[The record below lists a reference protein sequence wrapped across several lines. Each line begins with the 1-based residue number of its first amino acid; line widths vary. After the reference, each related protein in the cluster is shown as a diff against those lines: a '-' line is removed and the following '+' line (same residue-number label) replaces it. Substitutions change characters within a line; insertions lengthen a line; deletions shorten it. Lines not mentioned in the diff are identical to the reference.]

1 MHLDGETAGIL
12 FERGDGLTYND
23 FIILPGHID
32 FAASDVE
39 LSTHITRRI
48 ALKNPI
54 CSSPM
59 DTVTE
64 SQMAIGMALLG
75 GIGII
80 HYNNTP
86 EDQIDEVRKVK
97 RFENGFITDPV
108 VLSPKN
114 AIADIDEI
122 QSQQGFSGI
131 PITEDGTLQGKL
143 VGIVTNRDIDFEPD
157 RGRLLEEV
165 MVTSL
170 VTASEGVTLN
180 EANNILRES
189 KKGKL
194 PIVDSNGHLIS
205 LVSRTDLKKNR
216 DYPEASKD
224 ESKQLRVGAAISTQ
238 LADRERLHGLV
249 DAGVDLVVIDAAQG
263 DSVFQIEMIEEIK
276 KAYPEVDVLAGNVV
290 TTRQCEHLIK
300 AGADGIRI
308 GMGPGSICIT
318 QDTMAVGRAQA
329 TAVYQCAKYCRTRGI
344 PVVADGGINNT
355 GALGKALALGA
366 NVGMMGSMFAG
377 TQETPGDYFYKD
389 GIRVKKYRG
398 MASVEAMERGGGKR
412 YMYSNK
418 SIKVAQGV
426 SGLVVDKGSVYDLL
440 PYLSQSLRQ
449 SFQDMGYS
457 TVESL
462 HLALENDELRFE
474 RRTPSAQR
482 EGGVH
487 GLMAYDEP
495 FREGGRDRQ

>member
-1 MHLDGETAGIL
+1 MHSDGQTASVL

-23 FIILPGHID
+23 FIVLPGHID
-32 FAASDVE
+32 FAATDVG
-39 LSTHITRRI
+39 LSTLITRRI

-64 SQMAIGMALLG
+64 NKMAIGMALLG

-86 EDQIDEVRKVK
+86 EAQVEEVRKVK

-108 VLSPKN
+108 VLGPKN
-114 AIADIDEI
+114 SIADVDLIFQE
-122 QSQQGFSGI
+122 QGFSGI
-131 PITEDGTLQGKL
+131 PITDDGTLEGKL
-143 VGIVTNRDIDFEPD
+143 IGIVTNRDVDFEPN
-157 RGRLLEEV
+157 RSRLLEEV
-165 MVTSL
+165 MVTEL
-170 VTASEGVTLN
+170 VTGPEGVTLN
-180 EANNILRES
+180 EANKILRQS

-194 PIVDSNGHLIS
+194 PIINEKGCLVS

-216 DYPEASKD
+216 DFPDASKD

-238 LADRERLHGLV
+238 QADRERLERLV
-249 DAGVDLVVIDAAQG
+249 EVGVDLVVIDAAQG
-263 DSVFQIEMIEEIK
+263 DSVFQVEMIEEIK
-276 KAYPEVDVLAGNVV
+276 KNYPAVDVLAGNVV
-290 TTRQCEHLIK
+290 TTNQCAHLID

-329 TAVYQCAKYCRTRGI
+329 TAVYQCASYCRTRGV

-389 GIRVKKYRG
+389 GMRVKKYRG

-412 YMYSNK
+412 YMYSN
-418 SIKVAQGV
+418 SNIKVAQGV
-426 SGLVVDKGSVYDLL
+426 SGLVVDKGSVYDLV
-440 PYLSQSLRQ
+440 PYLVQSLRQ
-449 SFQDMGYS
+449 SFQDMGHR
-457 TVESL
+457 TIADL
-462 HLALENDELRFE
+462 HLALENDGIRFE
-474 RRTPSAQR
+474 RRSPSAQR

-495 FREGGRDRQ
+495 FREGGRERQ

>member
-1 MHLDGETAGIL
+1 MHSDGETAGVL

-23 FIILPGHID
+23 FIVLPGHID
-32 FAASDVE
+32 FAATEVE
-39 LSTHITRRI
+39 LSTYITRRI

-64 SQMAIGMALLG
+64 SRMAIGMALLG

-108 VLSPKN
+108 VLGPKN
-114 AIADIDEI
+114 TIADIDTIHE
-122 QSQQGFSGI
+122 QQGFSGI

-143 VGIVTNRDIDFEPD
+143 QGIVTNRDIDFEPD

-165 MVTSL
+165 MVTDL
-170 VTASEGVTLN
+170 VTAPEGVTLN

-194 PIVDSNGHLIS
+194 PIIDGDGRLVS

-216 DYPEASKD
+216 DFPEASKD

-238 LADRERLHGLV
+238 MADRERLEGLV
-249 DAGVDLVVIDAAQG
+249 EAGVDLVVIDAAQG
-263 DSVFQIEMIEEIK
+263 DSVFQLEMIKELK
-276 KAYPEVDVLAGNVV
+276 KSFPDVDVLAGNVV
-290 TTRQCEHLIK
+290 TTSQCEHLIDS
-300 AGADGIRI
+300 GADGVRI

-329 TAVYQCAKYCRTRGI
+329 TAVYQCAKYCRTQGI

-398 MASVEAMERGGGKR
+398 MASVEAMERGGDKR

-418 SIKVAQGV
+418 NIKVAQGV
-426 SGLVVDKGSVYDLL
+426 SGLVVDKGSVYDLV
-440 PYLSQSLRQ
+440 PYLVQSLRQ
-449 SFQDMGYS
+449 SFQDMGHS
-457 TVESL
+457 TVEAL
-462 HLALENDELRFE
+462 HLALAKADVTDNNHS
-474 RRTPSAQR
+474 PCWPVAC
-482 EGGVH
+482 
-487 GLMAYDEP
+487 
-495 FREGGRDRQ
+495 

>member
-1 MHLDGETAGIL
+1 MHSDGQTASVL

-23 FIILPGHID
+23 FIVLPGHID
-32 FAASDVE
+32 FAATDVG

-64 SQMAIGMALLG
+64 NKMAIGMALLG

-86 EDQIDEVRKVK
+86 EAQVEEVRKVK

-108 VLSPKN
+108 VLGLKN
-114 AIADIDEI
+114 AIADVDLIFQE
-122 QSQQGFSGI
+122 QGFSGI
-131 PITEDGTLQGKL
+131 PITEDGTLEGKL
-143 VGIVTNRDIDFEPD
+143 LGIVTNRDVDFEPD
-157 RGRLLEEV
+157 RSRLLEEV
-165 MVTSL
+165 MVTDL
-170 VTASEGVTLN
+170 VTAPEGVTLN
-180 EANNILRES
+180 EANKILRQS

-194 PIVDSNGHLIS
+194 PIIDEKGRLVS

-216 DYPEASKD
+216 DFPEASKD

-238 LADRERLHGLV
+238 QADRERLEGLV
-249 DAGVDLVVIDAAQG
+249 EAGVDLVVIDAAQG
-263 DSVFQIEMIEEIK
+263 DSVFQVEMIEEIK
-276 KAYPEVDVLAGNVV
+276 KNYPAVDVLAGNVV
-290 TTRQCEHLIK
+290 TTNQCENLID

-329 TAVYQCAKYCRTRGI
+329 TAVYQCARYCRTRGI

-355 GALGKALALGA
+355 GARGKALALGA
-366 NVGMMGSMFAG
+366 NVGMMGSMFSG

-389 GIRVKKYRG
+389 GMRVKKYRG

-412 YMYSNK
+412 YMYSNRN
-418 SIKVAQGV
+418 IKVAQGV
-426 SGLVVDKGSVYDLL
+426 SGLVVDKGSVYDLV
-440 PYLSQSLRQ
+440 PYLVQSLRQ
-449 SFQDMGYS
+449 SFQDMG
-457 TVESL
+457 
-462 HLALENDELRFE
+462 HR
-474 RRTPSAQR
+474 
-482 EGGVH
+482 
-487 GLMAYDEP
+487 
-495 FREGGRDRQ
+495 